1 MATLTFHLI
10 PHTHWDREWY
20 LPRAAFH
27 ARLVT
32 MMDELLDRLSADAGF
47 RSFLLDGQTV
57 LLEDYLHARPDRAET
72 VRNLARA
79 GRLQVGPWYV
89 LADELIPSGESL
101 VRNLLLGGADT
112 ERWGGRLGV
121 LYSPDAFGHP
131 ACWPEL
137 ARGAGLGAGV
147 IWRGLGGQTGQTG
160 DRYRWRS
167 PSGAVIRLW
176 HLPPAGYEIG
186 AALEADA
193 ERLPEAWAWVRG
205 QLLSRATGRS
215 IPVFIGADHH
225 AAPEGVSRLRDQLAE
240 LERPNIVRVSR
251 LDEFF
256 EAAAEEFRSAP
267 LLEGAL
273 RSSPGYTWSL
283 QGVHGTRLPL
293 KRRASA
299 TELWL
304 ERTAEP
310 LAALARWN
318 GGRDYRPQLEMAWR
332 RLVQCQFH
340 DTICGTTSDVVSRE
354 AEQRLDT
361 ARAYADAV
369 VRDAALDLVH
379 HDPDRARDHPEA
391 QVPTL
396 VVWNPAPRPRDGV
409 VVTDLTFFRG
419 DVLVGPPGAGR
430 VRQGGGA
437 GAGAGTLS
445 LRTRDGY
452 VAPLQILDRRQ
463 GFERLDARRHY
474 PDLDRVDRLRV
485 ALRVP
490 TVPGFGAAT
499 LSPASPAPPVVPADT
514 AEVQGRSIVNR
525 FVVVTIDPTG
535 SLLLY
540 DRRTGG
546 RWIDLLHLEDGGD
559 AGDAYT
565 FCPPKRDRVRRSDG
579 PIRVR
584 RRAAGPLV
592 ASIEARWTMRAGWRG
607 GGRVEMTLTVLLQAD
622 SPAVRCILDIANAAT
637 NHRLR
642 ARVPMGFPGPV
653 RVGVPFGEELRE
665 PIGSAVDASPLEAP
679 VRTAPA
685 HRYVAQSE
693 GARGLA
699 ILAPGFFEY
708 EHTMTGDVLITLLRS
723 IGELSRDDL
732 PTRPGHAAWP
742 TPIPDAQCPGS
753 SRVELALVPFGS
765 DDSLPVLWESVFA
778 PLRGVWMRDAVD
790 LVVPAGGIT
799 LEGAGL
805 VFSALKPAHG
815 RGEELVLRCY
825 NPTAERRAGAW
836 RLGAAARAAYRARL
850 DERDAMP
857 VVLDDGGRV
866 VRFSAEPHEIVTVVV
881 RR

>member
-32 MMDELLDRLSADAGF
+32 MMDDLLDRLSADAGF

-57 LLEDYLHARPDRAET
+57 LLEDYLHARPDRVDS
-72 VRNLARA
+72 VRTLARG

-89 LADELIPSGESL
+89 LADEQIPSGESL
-101 VRNLLLGGADT
+101 VRNLLLGAADT

-137 ARGAGLGAGV
+137 ARGAGLGSGV
-147 IWRGLGGQTGQTG
+147 IWRGLGGVTGQEG

-167 PSGAVIRLW
+167 PSGVEVRLW

-186 AALEADA
+186 ASLQADSD
-193 ERLPEAWAWVRG
+193 RLAEAWAWVRG
-205 QLLSRATGRS
+205 QLVGRAAGRS

-225 AAPEGVSRLRDQLAE
+225 AAPADVSRLRDLLAE

-256 EAAAEEFRSAP
+256 ESAAEEFRSAP

-283 QGVHGTRLPL
+283 QGAHGTRLPL
-293 KRRASA
+293 KRRAA
-299 TELWL
+299 AVELWL

-310 LAALARWN
+310 LAALVRWR
-318 GGRDYRPQLEMAWR
+318 GGRDYRPQLELAWR

-354 AEQRLDT
+354 AEQRLDS

-369 VRDAALDLVH
+369 VHESAFDLVR
-379 HDPDRARDHPEA
+379 HDPDRARELPEG

-396 VVWNPAPRPRDGV
+396 AVWNPTPHARDGV
-409 VVTDLTFFRG
+409 IVTDLTFFRG
-419 DVLVGPPGAGR
+419 DVLVGPPGGQLQR
-430 VRQGGGA
+430 HGA
-437 GAGAGTLS
+437 GATQAFS
-445 LRTRDGY
+445 LRQRDGY
-452 VAPLQILDRRQ
+452 VAPLQILDRRS
-463 GFERLDARRHY
+463 GLERLDARRHY
-474 PDLDRVDRLRV
+474 PDLDRVDRVRV

-490 TVPGFGAAT
+490 TVPGFGVATLNLGAAAT
-499 LSPASPAPPVVPADT
+499 PASAET

-525 FVVVTIDPTG
+525 YVVVTIDPAG
-535 SLLLY
+535 SLMLY

-546 RWIDLLHLEDGGD
+546 RWLDVLHLEAGGD

-565 FCPPKRDRVRRSDG
+565 YCPPKRDRVIRSEG

-592 ASIEARWTMRAGWRG
+592 AAIEARWSMRAGKR
-607 GGRVEMTLTVLLQAD
+607 GRVGLSLTVLLQAD
-622 SPAVRCILDIANAAT
+622 SPAVRCILDIDNEGT

-642 ARVPMGFPGPV
+642 ARIPMGAPGSV
-653 RVGVPFGEELRE
+653 QAGVQFGEERRD
-665 PIGSAVDASPLEAP
+665 PVVMPADPSGLEAP

-685 HRYVAQSE
+685 HRYLAQSD

-699 ILAPGFFEY
+699 ILSPGCFEY
-708 EHTMTGDVLITLLRS
+708 EQTATGDVLVTLLRS
-723 IGELSRDDL
+723 IGTLSRDDL

-742 TPIPDAQCPGS
+742 TPIPDAQCPGT
-753 SRVELALVPFGS
+753 SRVELALAPYGP
-765 DDSLPVLWESVFA
+765 DDSLPALWESVFA
-778 PLRGVWMRDAVD
+778 PMRGIWIRDAVD
-790 LVVPAGGIT
+790 LVVPTGGIT

-805 VFSALKPAHG
+805 VFSALKPAQSG
-815 RGEELVLRCY
+815 RGEEIVLRCY
-825 NPTAERRAGAW
+825 NPGDERRAGAW
-836 RLGAAARAAYRARL
+836 RLSEAARAAYRARL

-857 VVLDDGGRV
+857 VVLEDGGRV
-866 VRFSAEPHEIVTVVV
+866 VRFVAEPHEIVTVVV